1 MRCTASIGIACFPE
15 DAASGEELQRSADL
29 ALYKAKIGGKNRTA
43 AFTPQLLEDHQLRHR
58 REAELRQ
65 CITSAEI
72 DVWYQPIFDLRTG
85 RSRTVEALARMKGG
99 DGQYLPAD
107 VFIPLA
113 EEIGLIRDLGRQVLR
128 VALRQS
134 QGWIA
139 AGLVEK
145 VAVNVS
151 ADEFLADG
159 FADDVLH
166 ALACVNMSGDQLVLE
181 ITESVMMARLDVVCG
196 VMSHLSERGVSFA
209 LDDFGCGYTNL
220 AYLRQLSVN
229 KVKLDLSLLTDVA
242 ADPKAQAIVRHVV
255 SLCKELGS
263 VTVCE
268 GIETVEQLDF
278 VQSIGCDLGQGY
290 LLARPLSAEE
300 AGEHLRAGRNRLIA
314 P

>member
-1 MRCTASIGIACFPE
+1 
-15 DAASGEELQRSADL
+15 
-29 ALYKAKIGGKNRTA
+29 
-43 AFTPQLLEDHQLRHR
+43 
-58 REAELRQ
+58 
-65 CITSAEI
+65 
-72 DVWYQPIFDLRTG
+72 
-85 RSRTVEALARMKGG
+85 
-99 DGQYLPAD
+99 

-139 AGLVEK
+139 AGLVET

-166 ALACVNMSGDQLVLE
+166 AVACVNMSGDQLVLE
-181 ITESVMMARLDVVCG
+181 ITESVMMARLDVVRG
-196 VMSHLSERGVSFA
+196 VMSRLSKQGVSFA

-242 ADPKAQAIVRHVV
+242 VDPKAQAIVRHVV

-268 GIETVEQLDF
+268 GIETIEQLDF

-290 LLARPLSAEE
+290 LFGRPLAADG
-300 AGEHLRAGRNRLIA
+300 AGEILRAGRNRLIA